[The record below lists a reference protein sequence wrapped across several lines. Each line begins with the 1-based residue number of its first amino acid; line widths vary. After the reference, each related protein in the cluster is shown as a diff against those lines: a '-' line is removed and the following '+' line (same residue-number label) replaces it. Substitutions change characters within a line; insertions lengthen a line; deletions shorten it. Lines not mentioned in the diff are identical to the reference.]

1 MAADTAMARG
11 AEAYRRR
18 LSAKQLE
25 AEVFA
30 HATRSIRAAETG
42 GVLDHARAVAD
53 NRRLWM
59 AVHACVVDPSN
70 ALPTELRSQ
79 IASVALAAMRECDA
93 PAPDLAFIAHL
104 NEQFAAGLWN

>member
-1 MAADTAMARG
+1 MAVETAPARG

-30 HATRSIRAAETG
+30 QASRSIRAAEAG
-42 GVLDHARAVAD
+42 GVLDRARAVAD

-59 AVHACVVDPSN
+59 AVHACVVDPAN
-70 ALPTELRSQ
+70 ALPLELRSQ
-79 IASVALAAMRECDA
+79 IAGVALTAVRECDG
-93 PAPDLAFIAHL
+93 PTPDLGFVANL